1 MGAKDSK
8 LVEKMAQRKERGEE
22 LLPEQLVPNGCV
34 RSGFWLVP
42 ENICQ
47 GLFSPFF
54 TVLLPVMTFPRPH
67 YVTNDAPS
75 CRQPPYSLPDGFVV
89 NWTARAWSLTTAG
102 LERLRSTL
110 WKPKR
115 CPQITT
121 WQCTIDW
128 LAPAD
133 FSRFGNNSGG
143 FINDFMASSTLVFEQ
158 DATLEGIKV
167 CCVLL
172 PLWNWN

>member
-8 LVEKMAQRKERGEE
+8 LAEKNSSKKRTGRRALTKT
-22 LLPEQLVPNGCV
+22 NGRV
-34 RSGFWLVP
+34 RSGFLLAP

-67 YVTNDAPS
+67 YVINDAPS

-121 WQCTIDW
+121 WQCTIVW

-167 CCVLL
+167 CCVLR